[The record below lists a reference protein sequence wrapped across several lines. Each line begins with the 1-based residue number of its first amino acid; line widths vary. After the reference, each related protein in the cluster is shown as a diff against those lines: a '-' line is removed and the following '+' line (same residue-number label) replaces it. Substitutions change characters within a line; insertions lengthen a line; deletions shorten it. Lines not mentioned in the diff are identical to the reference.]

1 MNWVPKKKEE
11 KKNLYCITSKKS
23 VKDGGL
29 SPLPALIHSTYY
41 KIEYKFVQKK
51 KQLQLYF
58 KIFYSLSSTHCICA
72 DILVIEII
80 ISYGHRP

>member
-11 KKNLYCITSKKS
+11 KNNLYCITSKKS

-41 KIEYKFVQKK
+41 
-51 KQLQLYF
+51 L
-58 KIFYSLSSTHCICA
+58 
-72 DILVIEII
+72 D
-80 ISYGHRP
+80 